1 VLSTQHANPTGKT
14 LLLDPIKP
22 PLQTGPLLFGAVLTP
37 NQSLKKPAAKVLLGT
52 AGVIFFLG
60 STIFSLAGAW
70 PISGFFC
77 IEFIV
82 LYLAFRACSK
92 KLQRKEIISLR
103 PHNLTIERITANGT
117 KSSWHFQPYWL
128 RITLRN
134 QNSNQGQLVF
144 SSGGQSVQVGSFLS
158 KNDQISLAAALQE
171 ALRRI

>member
-1 VLSTQHANPTGKT
+1 M
-14 LLLDPIKP
+14 DPIKP
-22 PLQTGPLLFGAVLTP
+22 PLPTGPLLFDAVLTP
-37 NQSLKKPAAKVLLGT
+37 NRSLEKPAAKILLSA

-77 IEFIV
+77 IEFVV

-92 KLQRKEIISLR
+92 KLQSKEIILLR
-103 PHNLTIERITANGT
+103 PNDLTVERITANGT
-117 KSSWHFQPYWL
+117 RSSWHFQPYWL

-144 SSGGQSVQVGSFLS
+144 SSGGQSVNVGSFLS
-158 KNDQISLAAALQE
+158 KNDQISLALELQKALGRSS
-171 ALRRI
+171 ATA